1 MLAPM
6 LAIMYNKFMGA
17 TDAFD
22 GEKMDRNCS
31 IEMNIFSKNWSKKAM
46 FGMFDMAMANSHIV
60 YKFYH
65 PSVTHRQFVMQLHAE
80 IMALGLGRPL
90 PPPRKFLALRC
101 FVILIGCNVC
111 PPPSNTVGSA
121 RQRLEPETDR
131 VVQSDE
137 VLQNDEHARW
147 HTPMRFIRGY
157 RRKCFVCHKLG
168 KFQHGAKRKNGT
180 PRKELIR
187 SHWGCRYCHVAL
199 CDSTCWGL
207 YHTDYLNQ
215 PDEIPDDKWEEF

>member
-1 MLAPM
+1 M

-46 FGMFDMAMANSHIV
+46 FGMFDMAMTNSHIV

-101 FVILIGCNVC
+101 FEILIGCNVC
-111 PPPSNTVGSA
+111 PPPLLPTQSA
-121 RQRLEPETDR
+121 VQDRDSSRRQTAWFSQMKYFR
-131 VVQSDE
+131 
-137 VLQNDEHARW
+137 
-147 HTPMRFIRGY
+147 MM
-157 RRKCFVCHKLG
+157 
-168 KFQHGAKRKNGT
+168 
-180 PRKELIR
+180 
-187 SHWGCRYCHVAL
+187 
-199 CDSTCWGL
+199 STQGGIL
-207 YHTDYLNQ
+207 R
-215 PDEIPDDKWEEF
+215 